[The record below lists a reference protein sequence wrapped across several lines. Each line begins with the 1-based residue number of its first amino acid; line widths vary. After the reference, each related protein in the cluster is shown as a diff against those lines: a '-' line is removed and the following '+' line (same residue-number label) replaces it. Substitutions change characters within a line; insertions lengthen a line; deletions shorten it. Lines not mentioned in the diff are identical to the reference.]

1 MFISEQFGVVVFNDE
16 AKTLDGCYENQ
27 LVPATSTTK
36 KKYKDFLSSQSGDG
50 GADFGAALRKA
61 FMYFKANSS
70 VEGNGRG
77 SCISACL
84 KLSIYFDLYVEGSI
98 KNTKTKWFYTITFL
112 EVKTYR
118 LIMH

>member
-1 MFISEQFGVVVFNDE
+1 MFISRQFGVVVFNDE

-36 KKYKDFLSSQSGDG
+36 KKFKDFLSSQSGDG

-61 FMYFKANSS
+61 FMYFKANST

-77 SCISACL
+77 
-84 KLSIYFDLYVEGSI
+84 
-98 KNTKTKWFYTITFL
+98 
-112 EVKTYR
+112 
-118 LIMH
+118 